1 MDALSDYKYLCTNI
15 KNAGNVI
22 AFPAFFHIFAFKER
36 KVSLQDI
43 LEFEE
48 ALCLSCGWEPRK
60 FAIVHKDSIVVLTH
74 IAWAAI
80 TISVYKVFLG
90 PPTRTWHCSST
101 LCV

>member
-1 MDALSDYKYLCTNI
+1 MTERADMTIVENGCVKFQTVKYGCLILSDYKYLCTNI

-48 ALCLSCGWEPRK
+48 ALCLSCRLE
-60 FAIVHKDSIVVLTH
+60 T
-74 IAWAAI
+74 
-80 TISVYKVFLG
+80 
-90 PPTRTWHCSST
+90 
-101 LCV
+101 

>member
-43 LEFEE
+43 LEFAE
-48 ALCLSCGWEPRK
+48 ALCLSCRLE
-60 FAIVHKDSIVVLTH
+60 T
-74 IAWAAI
+74 
-80 TISVYKVFLG
+80 
-90 PPTRTWHCSST
+90 
-101 LCV
+101 